1 MPVPENA
8 FDVAT
13 RALRHADRSRAELDG
28 RLAQRGYAEDER
40 TAALDRL
47 EELGWLDDERTA
59 GLRAAALADRG
70 YGDAYIRADLERR
83 SLPVEAAL
91 EGLEGERERAL
102 RHVERG
108 AAWLA
113 RRGFEPEVVGSVAAA
128 PR

>member
-1 MPVPENA
+1 MGEDA
-8 FDVAT
+8 FEVAT
-13 RALRHADRSRAELDG
+13 RALRHADRSRTELAE
-28 RLAQRGYAEDER
+28 RLAQRGFAEDER

-91 EGLEGERERAL
+91 AALEAERERAL
-102 RHVERG
+102 RHADRG

-113 RRGFEPEVVGSVAAA
+113 RRGFDPEVVGSFAAA
-128 PR
+128 P